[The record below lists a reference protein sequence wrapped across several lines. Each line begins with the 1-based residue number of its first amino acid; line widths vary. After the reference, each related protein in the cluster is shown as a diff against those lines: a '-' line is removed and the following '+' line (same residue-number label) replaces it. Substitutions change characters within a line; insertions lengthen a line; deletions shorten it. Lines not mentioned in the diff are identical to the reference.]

1 MLSENMKRLR
11 KARGLSQ
18 EDLAA
23 RLHVTRQ
30 TISKWENAL
39 SVPDAAVLIRL
50 AEILEVSV
58 GELLGSPVEPSAD
71 QDRVAGQLEQLNA
84 LLAQRNRRSRLI
96 WRIVAGVLIA
106 MVLSTILLL
115 ALSAAAYR
123 SISTQVQEP
132 AIVEGTSLPL
142 S

>member
-96 WRIVAGVLIA
+96 WHIVAGVLIA

-115 ALSAAAYR
+115 ALSATAYR
-123 SISTQVQEP
+123 SFSTQVQEP
-132 AIVEGTSLPL
+132 TIVEGTSLPL